1 MADSLTPEQR
11 SANMSRIRGKNTKP
25 ELIVRRLLH
34 ARGYRYRLH
43 GSAAGAKLPGRPDLV
58 FPGRRKVIFVNGC
71 FWHAHSCKVGQHEP
85 KSNTEFWQAKR
96 SRTAARDEA
105 QRQELHAAGWDVLT
119 VWECEFKKSSDLG
132 SLEERLIGFL
142 G

>member
-43 GSAAGAKLPGRPDLV
+43 GSAGGAKLPGRPDLV
-58 FPGRRKVIFVNGC
+58 FPGRHKVIFVNGC
-71 FWHAHSCKVGQHEP
+71 FWHAHSCKVGQHDP

-96 SRTAARDEA
+96 SRTAARDAA
-105 QRQELHAAGWDVLT
+105 QRQELRAAGWDVLT

-132 SLEERLIGFL
+132 SLEERLVGFL

>member
-58 FPGRRKVIFVNGC
+58 FSGRRKVIFINGC

-96 SRTAARDEA
+96 SRTAARDAA
-105 QRQELHAAGWDVLT
+105 QRQELHEAGWDVLT

-132 SLEERLIGFL
+132 SLEERLVGFL

>member
-58 FPGRRKVIFVNGC
+58 FSGRRKVIFVNGC
-71 FWHAHSCKVGQHEP
+71 FWHAHSCKAGQHEP

-96 SRTAARDEA
+96 SRTAARDAA
-105 QRQELHAAGWDVLT
+105 QRQELSAAGWDVLT

-132 SLEERLIGFL
+132 SLEERLVGFL